1 MRRMRKFLRDESGAA
16 ELIEAA
22 IIYPVVFLCLFLLIY
37 MGIFIL
43 QTLTVGSYARKLALL
58 ASREIACPGYI
69 DMCMYKDE
77 TGATVSAFSSAA
89 VELAAGSGVY
99 PSTSPSSVDAR
110 PYRYFTSN
118 LLDSETNKKLEQV
131 ARKMLAKGSIIAG
144 KGNATIEVDAK
155 NYFFVQYVTVS
166 VKQPLM
172 DFPLLDAFNIKPTV
186 QASATAAVNDTDEF
200 VRNVDFVADAL
211 QVLAEKI
218 GINVDA
224 IKDKVDEAM
233 TKLKLK

>member
-1 MRRMRKFLRDESGAA
+1 MKRMRKFLRDESGAA
-16 ELIEAA
+16 EMIEAA
-22 IIYPVVFLCLFLLIY
+22 FVYPAVFLCLFLLIY
-37 MGIFIL
+37 IGLFIL
-43 QTLTVGSYARKLALL
+43 QSITVGTYARKLALL

-77 TGATVSAFSSAA
+77 KGADVSAFSDAS
-89 VELAAGSGVY
+89 VELASGSGVG
-99 PSTSPSSVDAR
+99 PSTKPSTGDAR

-118 LLDSETNKKLEQV
+118 LLDDATNQQLEKV
-131 ARKMLAKGSIIAG
+131 ARQLLAKGSILAG
-144 KGNATIEVDAK
+144 KGNATIEVKAK
-155 NYFFVQYVTVS
+155 NYFIVQYVTVS

-172 DFPLLDAFNIKPTV
+172 DFPLLKAFGVNPTV

-211 QVLAEKI
+211 QVLAKKI

-224 IKDKVDEAM
+224 IKDKVNEAM
-233 TKLKLK
+233 TTLKLK